1 MVGRDEAD
9 HARRRG
15 RIDDVFGEVLPRT
28 SADERDPGS
37 DRARESPDDW
47 YRDNRP
53 PHHDR

>member
-1 MVGRDEAD
+1 MVKRDGAD

-37 DRARESPDDW
+37 DPPRESSDDW
-47 YRDNRP
+47 HRDNRP